1 MFRRIQSPTGLI
13 PLAVLGWL
21 LSAGPAAAQNQGYSV
36 WANAHGNGGGS
47 SWGSGGGL
55 RSRSFIV
62 PRSRAYRY
70 DYAPA
75 VIASDPITRSQ
86 SYYYT
91 PAQASPVNNTV
102 ALNLTVPVDA
112 KIWIEGSPTAVGG
125 SLRQFVSPPIQ
136 PGHDY
141 TYHIQVSWTKDGRE
155 VMSKREISVHAG
167 DVINLTFPVG

>member
-1 MFRRIQSPTGLI
+1 MFRRIQSLTGLI
-13 PLAVLGWL
+13 ALAVLGWL

-36 WANAHGNGGGS
+36 WANAHGSGGGS
-47 SWGSGGGL
+47 SWGSGGGW
-55 RSRSFIV
+55 RSRRV
-62 PRSRAYRY
+62 T
-70 DYAPA
+70 
-75 VIASDPITRSQ
+75 ASDPITRSQ

-102 ALNLTVPVDA
+102 ALNLTVPLDA

-125 SLRQFVSPPIQ
+125 SRRQFVSPPIQ

-141 TYHIQVSWTKDGRE
+141 TYHVQVSWTQDGRE
-155 VMSKREISVHAG
+155 VTSKREIRVHAG